1 MRNTPKSDSLL
12 RAQLDRE
19 EFEASQEG
27 LDRDVSRSDEDFTG
41 PGSRSRGTTVR
52 TARADLSTHARGV
65 ENMNEALHPRQ
76 N

>member
-12 RAQLDRE
+12 RTQLDRE

-27 LDRDVSRSDEDFTG
+27 LDRGVSDEDFTG
-41 PGSRSRGTTVR
+41 SGSRSRGTTMR

-76 N
+76 D